1 MTDPEG
7 AIDYL
12 KRIFGEWEKQDGTL
26 KRHVRARKRSGLAAD
41 FKKDSAEVR
50 ATVCPYI
57 KEAGYAQSKSI
68 LLKAGE
74 GLAGLILNFQ
84 LESAADIVLGA
95 LLDVCGY
102 KKEGDKLIEK
112 GT

>member
-1 MTDPEG
+1 MADPEG

-12 KRIFGEWEKQDGTL
+12 RRTFGAWRKQDGTL
-26 KRHVRARKRSGLAAD
+26 KRHVKARKRSGLAAD
-41 FKKDSAEVR
+41 FEKDASEVR
-50 ATVCPYI
+50 TAVCPFI
-57 KEAGYAQSKSI
+57 KEAGYAQSKSM

-84 LESAADIVLGA
+84 FESAADIVLGA
-95 LLDVCGY
+95 LMDVCGY
-102 KKEGDKLIEK
+102 KREGDRLIEK